1 MDKLWL
7 QLRIRY
13 YTLIVWGRGVK
24 SFFYYSPKAW
34 IRGMRVKLR
43 VVMMILR
50 GESVCYRASFAD
62 KVSFSG
68 DDPEMVEC
76 SFFQVDG
83 NVWLYTH
90 GEAAIKEA
98 E

>member
-1 MDKLWL
+1 MRTIL
-7 QLRIRY
+7 LR
-13 YTLIVWGRGVK
+13 TKVAVLK
-24 SFFYYSPKAW
+24 
-34 IRGMRVKLR
+34 MRVKLK
-43 VVMMILR
+43 VVWMILH

-62 KVSFSG
+62 AVSFSG

-90 GEAAIKEA
+90 GEAAIREA